1 MANQKT
7 ILITGATSGIG
18 ESLLQRYLANGYQVI
33 ACGRNEEKLKQL
45 SDQNS
50 DVIPLAFDITN
61 IEQICNAANKLTEIK
76 PIDILMLN
84 AGDCRY
90 IDNAKSFDGALF
102 ASVIATNLQFLGYM
116 LENFLPKVAVGG
128 QVVFVSSSATILPFP
143 RAGFIKTPL
152 TDKNDFPM
160 PFLLTSEQAANRIY
174 QGVNARKAYLQ
185 FPKRLTFIMRLFA
198 LLPDFIW
205 QSIALKNENNKR
217 NDK

>member
-84 AGDCRY
+84 AEC
-90 IDNAKSFDGALF
+90 
-102 ASVIATNLQFLGYM
+102 
-116 LENFLPKVAVGG
+116 
-128 QVVFVSSSATILPFP
+128 
-143 RAGFIKTPL
+143 
-152 TDKNDFPM
+152 
-160 PFLLTSEQAANRIY
+160 
-174 QGVNARKAYLQ
+174 
-185 FPKRLTFIMRLFA
+185 
-198 LLPDFIW
+198 W
-205 QSIALKNENNKR
+205 
-217 NDK
+217 